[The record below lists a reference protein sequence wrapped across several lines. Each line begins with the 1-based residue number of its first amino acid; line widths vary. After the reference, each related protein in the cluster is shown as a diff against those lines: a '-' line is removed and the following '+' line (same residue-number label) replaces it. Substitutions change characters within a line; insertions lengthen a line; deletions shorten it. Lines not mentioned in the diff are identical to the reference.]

1 MPQDADP
8 TALLRWIRAKPEG
21 EPDNLA
27 LWREKYGTLA
37 NSDCPVIGE
46 GLSHAWTG
54 DGLNMACTACGL
66 NIPSKPS

>member
-1 MPQDADP
+1 MIG
-8 TALLRWIRAKPEG
+8 WIRKLWRRGQPSE
-21 EPDNLA
+21 DNLA

-37 NSDCPVIGE
+37 NSDCPMIGE

-66 NIPSKPS
+66 NIPSKPD